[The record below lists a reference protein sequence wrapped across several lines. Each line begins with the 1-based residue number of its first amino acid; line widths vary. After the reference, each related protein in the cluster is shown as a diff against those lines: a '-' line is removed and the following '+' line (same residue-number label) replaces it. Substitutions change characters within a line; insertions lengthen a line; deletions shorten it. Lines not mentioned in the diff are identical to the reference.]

1 MTALLDNITDKQ
13 RGTLLGVTAYLIW
26 GFAALYWV
34 QLQVIDTR
42 DLLAHRV
49 VWTVLAVL
57 LSLMI
62 AGRLKATL
70 RLLRQPRTMA
80 IVAAAAFFSAANWG
94 VFIWAV
100 THEQAMEASLGYF
113 LLPLV
118 NVVIGLTIF
127 GERID
132 TAQKWGVGFAVA
144 AVLVQVVYYGGLPV
158 VALSLALSFGL
169 YGAIR
174 KGIAIESMEGL
185 LLEALLMLPFALVWL
200 VYRDGGG
207 FGVHGI
213 KIDLLLIGAGFYS
226 AVPLMTYVAASRL
239 LPLTALGLV
248 FYIGPTAQLI
258 VAYWAFGEPLV
269 PAQMIAFGL
278 VWIGLFVV
286 TVDGYRRARRVR
298 RLAEVA
304 ANQQ

>member
-1 MTALLDNITDKQ
+1 MAALLDNFSDKQ

-49 VWTVLAVL
+49 VWTVFAVVL
-57 LSLMI
+57 TLMI
-62 AGRLKATL
+62 AGRLGATL

-80 IVAAAAFFSAANWG
+80 IMAAAAFFSAANWG

-100 THEQAMEASLGYF
+100 THEQAMEASLGYI
-113 LLPLV
+113 LLPLI
-118 NVVIGLTIF
+118 NVVIGLTIY

-132 TAQKWGVGFAVA
+132 TAQKWGIGFAVA

-185 LLEALLMLPFALVWL
+185 LLEALLMLPFAIAWL

-207 FGVHGI
+207 FGDHGI

-258 VAYWAFGEPLV
+258 VAYWVFGEPLV
-269 PAQMIAFGL
+269 PAQMVAFGL
-278 VWIGLFVV
+278 VWVGLFVV
-286 TVDGYRRARRVR
+286 TADGYRRARRVR

-304 ANQQ
+304 ATKN